1 MKRRAVLGVALVT
14 LTGGIGGYLLGVNG
28 ASSDHLPT
36 PPVNISIIYDQHG
49 EAIDVDL
56 TDSNGEYVPAGS
68 IAESWPDDNADT
80 ETD

>member
-14 LTGGIGGYLLGVNG
+14 LTGGIGGYLLGVSVPDRD
-28 ASSDHLPT
+28 APT
-36 PPVNISIIYDQHG
+36 PPVNISVIYDQHG

-68 IAESWPDDNADT
+68 IAESWPDENTDAE
-80 ETD
+80 ETP